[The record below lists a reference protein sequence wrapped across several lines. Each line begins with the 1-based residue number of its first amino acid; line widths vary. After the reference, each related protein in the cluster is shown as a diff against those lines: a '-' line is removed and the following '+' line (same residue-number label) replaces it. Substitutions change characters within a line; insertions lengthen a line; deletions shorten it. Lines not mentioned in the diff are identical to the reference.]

1 MSRHRGTRALRWLA
15 RLDPAVRR
23 AERRARHTTYA
34 HMGEDLI
41 ARHYLG
47 RSHDGFY
54 VDVGA
59 HHPVHLSNTW
69 LLYRRGW
76 RGINLDPTPGS
87 MRAFRRIRPFDINLE
102 LAIGAIAGTACF
114 HLFEDPS
121 LNTFSAE
128 LAQQHAKRSR
138 LREIVMVQ
146 QLPLAQVLAEH
157 VPQGRAIDFLS
168 VDVEGLDLEVLRSN
182 DWERHRPA
190 VIMVEDLEARD
201 LIAAAGSE
209 LARFLAQQGYRPL
222 AKTAINLVFGREDS
236 STQSSGT
243 PTAPPP

>member
-1 MSRHRGTRALRWLA
+1 MLRWLA
-15 RLDPAVRR
+15 RLDPAVRL
-23 AERRARHTTYA
+23 AERRARHVTYA
-34 HMGEDLI
+34 HMGEDRI

-47 RSHDGFY
+47 RKHDGFY

-87 MRAFRRIRPFDINLE
+87 MRAFRRMRPSDINLE
-102 LAIGAIAGTACF
+102 LAIAASAGTAKF

-128 LAQQHAKRSR
+128 LAEQHAGRSR
-138 LREIVMVQ
+138 PSGIVEVR
-146 QLPLAQVLAEH
+146 QLPLAQVLDEH
-157 VPQGRAIDFLS
+157 VPQGQTIDFLS

-190 VIMVEDLEARD
+190 LVMVEDLEARD
-201 LIAAAGSE
+201 LIAAASSE
-209 LARFLAQQGYRPL
+209 LARFLSQQGYRPL
-222 AKTAINLVFGREDS
+222 AKTAINLLFGSE
-236 STQSSGT
+236 
-243 PTAPPP
+243 